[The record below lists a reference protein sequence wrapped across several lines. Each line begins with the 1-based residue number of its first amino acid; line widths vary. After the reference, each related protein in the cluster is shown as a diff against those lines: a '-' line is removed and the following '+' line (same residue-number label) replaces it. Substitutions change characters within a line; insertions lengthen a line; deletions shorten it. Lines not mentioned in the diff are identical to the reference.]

1 MNGQVYN
8 TSVYEQSTEFI
19 GVVLS
24 CDEDGN
30 AVIEQRNNFRVGE
43 NIEFFPPEGEIFS
56 FVLEKMA
63 DGDNNDIQV
72 APHARQ
78 IVKMKLPKQ
87 VPDYTILRRILVEN
101 KEDHK

>member
-1 MNGQVYN
+1 
-8 TSVYEQSTEFI
+8 
-19 GVVLS
+19 
-24 CDEDGN
+24 
-30 AVIEQRNNFRVGE
+30 
-43 NIEFFPPEGEIFS
+43 
-56 FVLEKMA
+56 MA